1 MVADLVGKM
10 RAGGGPLVHCITNYV
25 SMDIMANVLLAAGMS
40 PAMVHAELEAPE
52 FAGIS
57 SAVSIN
63 VGTLLPRARLHR
75 LRRRVVDS
83 LVEHAWTG
91 SSSWRRAKK
100 GQVEKGR
107 REACTRRSFCK
118 RRASAHTICATLL
131 ASRRAHSGRRG
142 AHLSRRL

>member
-63 VGTLLPRARLHR
+63 VGTLSPPWTKAFFSAAEAPMASLCRVNRHFLDHR
-75 LRRRVVDS
+75 
-83 LVEHAWTG
+83 
-91 SSSWRRAKK
+91 
-100 GQVEKGR
+100 
-107 REACTRRSFCK
+107 
-118 RRASAHTICATLL
+118 II
-131 ASRRAHSGRRG
+131 
-142 AHLSRRL
+142 